1 MHKVKDLT
9 LKEQGEQK
17 LKWVESRMKV
27 VNSFVMDHIKEKPL
41 NGINIG
47 MSLHLEAKTAI
58 LAASLERLG
67 ASVSVTSSNPLT
79 AQDDVAAAL
88 TERVSHVYAWR
99 GETPKEYDDNHRL
112 ILNDR
117 PNIIIDD
124 GADLSIMA
132 IETKRTK
139 DIIGAAEETTTGVKR
154 FKALEREHLLKFP
167 VIAVND
173 AKGKYLYDSRFG
185 TGQSSVDGILRSTN
199 MMIGGKRAVVAGYG
213 WVGRGVASRLRGM
226 GANVTVVEVDPYRAL
241 EAYFDGYTVNGM
253 DEASQYGDLFITCTG
268 NVRIIT
274 LKHFE
279 KMKDGAVLLN
289 VGHFDVEVD
298 ARALRQNASSIKDA
312 RPNVQEFTMKGGK
325 KLYLIAEGRLANLAA
340 ADGHPIEVMDL
351 TFGLQLQSAIYLA
364 KNHQKMKDI
373 VYKVPDDIDELTVRR
388 FLELNGIR
396 VDRLTDE
403 QKKYQ
408 KSWQEMS

>member
-1 MHKVKDLT
+1 MHKVKDLA

-17 LKWVESRMKV
+17 LRWAESRMKV
-27 VNSFVMDHIKEKPL
+27 VNSFVADHIKERPL
-41 NGINIG
+41 EGINIG

-58 LAASLERLG
+58 LAAALERLG
-67 ASVSVTSSNPLT
+67 AAVSITSSNPLT

-99 GETPKEYDDNHRL
+99 GETSKEYDDNHRL

-124 GADLSIMA
+124 GADLCIMA
-132 IETKRTK
+132 IETKRT
-139 DIIGAAEETTTGVKR
+139 DGVLGAAEETTTGVKR
-154 FKALEREHLLKFP
+154 FRALEREHLLKFP

-226 GANVTVVEVDPYRAL
+226 GANVIVVEVDPYRAL
-241 EAYFDGYTVNGM
+241 EAYFDGYTVIGM
-253 DEASQYGDLFITCTG
+253 NEAARYGDLFITCTG
-268 NVRIIT
+268 NVRVIT
-274 LKHFE
+274 SRHFE
-279 KMKDGAVLLN
+279 RMKDGAVLLN

-298 ARALRQNASSIKDA
+298 VKALRQGASSVKEV
-312 RPNVQEFTMKGGK
+312 RPNVKEFTMKGGK
-325 KLYLIAEGRLANLAA
+325 KLYLLADGRLANLAA

-351 TFGLQLQSAIYLA
+351 TFGLQLQSALYLL
-364 KNHQKMKDI
+364 KNHQKMKGM
-373 VYKVPDDIDELTVRR
+373 VYRVPDDIDELTVRR
-388 FLELNGIR
+388 FLDLNGIR
-396 VDRLTDE
+396 IDRPTEE
-403 QKKYQ
+403 QRKYQ
-408 KSWQEMS
+408 ENWREIS

>member
-1 MHKVKDLT
+1 
-9 LKEQGEQK
+9 
-17 LKWVESRMKV
+17 
-27 VNSFVMDHIKEKPL
+27 
-41 NGINIG
+41 
-47 MSLHLEAKTAI
+47 
-58 LAASLERLG
+58 
-67 ASVSVTSSNPLT
+67 
-79 AQDDVAAAL
+79 L

-132 IETKRTK
+132 IEAKRTK
-139 DIIGAAEETTTGVKR
+139 GIIGAAEETTTGVKR

-253 DEASQYGDLFITCTG
+253 NEASQYGDLFITCTG
-268 NVRIIT
+268 NVRVIT

-279 KMKDGAVLLN
+279 KMKDGAILLN

-298 ARALRQNASSIKDA
+298 ARALRQNASSIKDV
-312 RPNVQEFTMKGGK
+312 RPNVREFTMKGGK
-325 KLYLIAEGRLANLAA
+325 KLYLLAEGRLANLAA

-408 KSWQEMS
+408 KSWQEIS